1 MPVPVSQSDHNQ
13 MRGLPNL
20 QRTVGGVA
28 AKIFFAHSHGGS
40 RISRGGDVSGRISIP
55 ICIAAAAAL
64 LVFGIGTDLKATAR
78 ANLSYRAERLL
89 AAGAALVLPHRSAK
103 QSQVLVLA
111 CAPHASSG
119 EGARIPRSNYRSRHS
134 GIGKSCRQCSALT
147 AQPNTLRE
155 ASTDVIR

>member
-1 MPVPVSQSDHNQ
+1 MFRCRNLITINCVDCRICSALWVE
-13 MRGLPNL
+13 LL
-20 QRTVGGVA
+20 QRY
-28 AKIFFAHSHGGS
+28 FFAHSHGGS

-55 ICIAAAAAL
+55 ICIAAAVAL
-64 LVFGIGTDLKATAR
+64 LVSGIGTDLQATTR
-78 ANLSYRAERLL
+78 ANDRLTAPNALL

-119 EGARIPRSNYRSRHS
+119 EGVRIPRSIYRSRHS
-134 GIGKSCRQCSALT
+134 GIGKSCRQRSALT

-155 ASTDVIR
+155 ATPDVI